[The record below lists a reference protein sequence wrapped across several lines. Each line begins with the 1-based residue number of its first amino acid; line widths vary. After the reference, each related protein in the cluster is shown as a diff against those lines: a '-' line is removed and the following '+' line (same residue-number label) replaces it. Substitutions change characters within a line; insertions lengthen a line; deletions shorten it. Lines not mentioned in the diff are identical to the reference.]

1 MCFVTAFA
9 QRRGAYLTGGEM
21 SQERHEYEVERQ
33 LEEQE
38 HMRNCY
44 KLMIQD
50 EDYDK
55 WLNEI
60 QKANIEHIQKMELAN
75 D

>member
-1 MCFVTAFA
+1 
-9 QRRGAYLTGGEM
+9 M
-21 SQERHEYEVERQ
+21 SQQRHEYEVERQ

-60 QKANIEHIQKMELAN
+60 QKANIEHIQNMELAN